1 MADVTADVA
10 GRTLRLTNLDKVLYP
25 CGFTKGEVI
34 EYYRAIASVMLP
46 HLSGRPVTRV
56 RFPHGTTG
64 PSFFEKNVPAAAP
77 AWLQRQVVDGTDGAV
92 IYPLINDVPTLVY
105 MANLAAL
112 ELHTPQWRTP
122 DEGAPVRLSP
132 QVLIDQVVMDLD
144 PGADVTM
151 PLIALAALLVAGE
164 FAEAGLRAYPKTSGH
179 KGIQVYAPVAPTP
192 AGTALTYI
200 TSVAGTLND
209 AASRTLRDH
218 GEQGGPSR
226 QDPARHQPELARQN
240 DRVGLLSARRRHPH
254 GVHSSHMGRGGGCQ
268 RGSPAHLH
276 RSRRPGARPSRWGPV
291 RRRVDRSAPQ
301 PPRAVTW
308 RVRPPRSALR
318 RRHGP
323 R

>member
-92 IYPLINDVPTLVY
+92 IYPLINDVPALVY

-164 FAEAGLRAYPKTSGH
+164 FAEAGLRAYPKTSGR

-192 AGTALTYI
+192 AGSALTYI
-200 TSVAGTLND
+200 TSVAGTLMTRHPELFVTTVSKEARAGKILLDINQNLPGRTTVSVYSLRAGATPTVSTPLTWD
-209 AASRTLRDH
+209 EVEAASEGAPLTFTAPDVLERVHRD
-218 GEQGGPSR
+218 GDLFAAVLTDQ
-226 QDPARHQPELARQN
+226 
-240 DRVGLLSARRRHPH
+240 
-254 GVHSSHMGRGGGCQ
+254 
-268 RGSPAHLH
+268 
-276 RSRRPGARPSRWGPV
+276 RPSLP
-291 RRRVDRSAPQ
+291 AP
-301 PPRAVTW
+301 
-308 RVRPPRSALR
+308 
-318 RRHGP
+318 
-323 R
+323 